1 MADRAS
7 RSGPAAKNPS
17 PVTGKRAQVN
27 KGVPTSRCRAK
38 GLGCRL
44 PLLVDNLTGRASE
57 GEFAELFAATSSA
70 AGGGDLDDLLTN
82 LASRARALMRADT
95 SAVLLLD
102 ESGKTLVA
110 RAAAGLEEEVRQGV
124 RVPVGR
130 GFAGRVAADKA
141 PVILDSVEMGRVV
154 NPILPAKGIRAMLG
168 VPLIS
173 NGDLLGVLHVGS
185 FTKGRFTSDDARLL
199 ERAATNIASAI
210 QIRMLTVEKAAAEL
224 LERSLMPSEL
234 PECPGLDLAARY
246 VPAESAVGGDWYD
259 VFVLPE
265 GELWVVTGDVA
276 GHGLRGAV
284 IMGRVRST
292 LRAYALLGGTPSEV
306 LTLTDRKLEHFE
318 PGALVTIVCAS
329 TRPPYDSFVIS
340 SAGHPAPVLMGA
352 SGATLVDVDP
362 GPPLG
367 VSSGVARTS
376 ATIAVGPGETLLFYT
391 DGLVERRGESL
402 DSGFARLLRAAK
414 VNEAELVCARV
425 MQELV
430 GDIEPADDIAVV
442 AVRRTAGDDADLEPC
457 TDMEGDF
464 AGQILAV

>member
-1 MADRAS
+1 MVDIEPIGRRQ
-7 RSGPAAKNPS
+7 RSVAARQGEAW
-17 PVTGKRAQVN
+17 PVKEVVLAG
-27 KGVPTSRCRAK
+27 RCRVD
-38 GLGCRL
+38 GLGDRL
-44 PLLVDNLTGRASE
+44 PLLVDHLRGRASE
-57 GEFAELFAATSSA
+57 GEFAELFTATSSA
-70 AGGGDLDDLLTN
+70 AGEGDLDDLLTN

-95 SAVLLLD
+95 AAVLLLD

-110 RAAAGLEEEVRQGV
+110 RAAVGLEEEVRQGV

-141 PVILDSVEMGRVV
+141 PVILDNVEMGKVV
-154 NPILPAKGIRAMLG
+154 NPILPAKGIRSMLG

-173 NGDLLGVLHVGS
+173 SGDLVGVLHVGS
-185 FTKGRFTSDDARLL
+185 FTESRFTPADAWLL
-199 ERAATNIASAI
+199 ERAATSIASAI

-246 VPAESAVGGDWYD
+246 VPAESSVGGDWYD
-259 VFVLPE
+259 VFVLPD

-284 IMGRVRST
+284 IMGRARST

-318 PGALVTIVCAS
+318 PGALVTVVCAS
-329 TRPPYDSFVIS
+329 TRPPYDSFLIS
-340 SAGHPAPVLMGA
+340 SAGHPAPVLMDVKGA
-352 SGATLVDVDP
+352 KLLDVDP

-367 VSSGVARTS
+367 ASLGVARTS
-376 ATIAVGPGETLLFYT
+376 ATIAVGQGETLLFYT

-402 DSGFARLLRAAK
+402 DSGFARLLRAARP
-414 VNEAELVCARV
+414 NEAELLCARV

-430 GDIEPADDIAVV
+430 GDDEPADDIAIV
-442 AVRRTAGDDADLEPC
+442 AVRRTADDNAGLEPC
-457 TDMEGDF
+457 RDMEGDF
-464 AGQILAV
+464 PAEILPV